1 MASQRSFIEAAAK
14 PLRQKRTIA
23 ASSASSRSNAR
34 GRPIKAIAEPFCDDQ
49 HIIPLTPGI
58 NGLNSLLCRSLQK
71 EIAMTLT
78 GKRALV
84 TGASRGIGAAIA
96 KALAAEGADVAITY
110 EKSADRAAEVV
121 AAIKAKGRKG
131 VAIQADSAD
140 VAAIKASV
148 EKTVAELG
156 GLDILVNNAG
166 ILRVGELKDISLADI
181 DALLDVNVRGQ
192 IVASQA
198 ALPHLG
204 KGGRIITIGSYFADR
219 VPSPVL
225 SVYAATKSALTA
237 FTKALARELGPRAIT
252 VNIVQPGSI
261 DTDMNPAHGP
271 FGDTLRG
278 FMALGRYGAPEDIAD
293 AVAFLASAKAKY
305 ITGSTL
311 TVDGGAN
318 A

>member
-1 MASQRSFIEAAAK
+1 MS
-14 PLRQKRTIA
+14 
-23 ASSASSRSNAR
+23 
-34 GRPIKAIAEPFCDDQ
+34 
-49 HIIPLTPGI
+49 
-58 NGLNSLLCRSLQK
+58 
-71 EIAMTLT
+71 LT

-110 EKSADRAAEVV
+110 EKSADSAAEVV
-121 AAIKAKGRKG
+121 RAIKAQGRKG

-140 VAAIKASV
+140 AAAVQASV
-148 EKTVAELG
+148 DKTVAELG

-166 ILRVGELKDISLADI
+166 ILRLGELKDISVADI
-181 DALLDVNVRGQ
+181 DALLNVNVRSP
-192 IVASQA
+192 IVASKA
-198 ALPHLG
+198 ALAHLG

-225 SVYAATKSALTA
+225 GMYAASKSALIA
-237 FTKALARELGPRAIT
+237 FTKALAREVGPKDVT
-252 VNIVQPGSI
+252 VNLVQPGSI

-271 FGDTLRG
+271 TADTLRQ
-278 FMALGRYGAPEDIAD
+278 FMALGRYGKVDDIAS
-293 AVAFLASAKAKY
+293 AVAFLASDKAKY

>member
-1 MASQRSFIEAAAK
+1 VS
-14 PLRQKRTIA
+14 
-23 ASSASSRSNAR
+23 
-34 GRPIKAIAEPFCDDQ
+34 
-49 HIIPLTPGI
+49 IITKGK
-58 NGLNSLLCRSLQK
+58 SK
-71 EIAMTLT
+71 MTLT

-121 AAIKAKGRKG
+121 AAIKAKGSKA

-140 VAAIKASV
+140 VAAVQASV

-166 ILRVGELKDISLADI
+166 ILRLGELKDISLADI
-181 DALLDVNVRGQ
+181 DALLDVNVRAQ
-192 IVASQA
+192 IVASKA

-204 KGGRIITIGSYFADR
+204 QGGRIITIGSYFADR
-219 VPSPVL
+219 APASVL

-237 FTKALARELGPRAIT
+237 FTRALARELGPKAVT

-271 FGDTLRG
+271 FGDTLRQ
-278 FMALGRYGAPEDIAD
+278 FMALGHYGEPEDIAD